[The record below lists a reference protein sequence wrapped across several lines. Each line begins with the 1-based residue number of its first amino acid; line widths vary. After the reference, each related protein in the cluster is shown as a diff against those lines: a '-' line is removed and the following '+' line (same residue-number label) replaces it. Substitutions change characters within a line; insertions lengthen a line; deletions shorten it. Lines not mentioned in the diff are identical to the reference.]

1 MARTKK
7 LVNPDSF
14 YTVYSW
20 MPIGLGLSGSKLLV
34 YAFIYAYSTNE
45 SGKGCYFGGYEAI
58 SQSTGC
64 ATRSV
69 MRAVQELSANGLIE
83 IKQVDLE
90 NSLKRNYY
98 RIKVDP
104 LLDLQY
110 SVSTEK
116 AVKIIN
122 NFSDNWDDIE
132 KHNSKVKRTRN
143 KKEKPDRVF

>member
-20 MPIGLGLSGSKLLV
+20 MPVRLGLSGSKLLV

-69 MRAVQELSANGLIE
+69 MRAVQELNDNGLIE

-90 NSLKRNYY
+90 NGLKRNYY
-98 RIKVDP
+98 RVKVEP

-110 SVSTEK
+110 SVSIERD
-116 AVKIIN
+116 AKIIN
-122 NFSDNWDDIE
+122 SFSDSWDDIG
-132 KHNSKVKRTRN
+132 KHISKVKRTRN
-143 KKEKPDRVF
+143 KKGKLDRVF